1 MSTPKE
7 VELKFELAPNGVRR
21 LKDSSLLHGL
31 AQQPKDETEISVYF
45 DTPKLKL
52 RKKGLTLRVR
62 RIGKRR
68 VQTIKASGNPST
80 FERDEWESEIKGDN
94 PDLRAARGTAIEPL
108 LTKKFQRQLR
118 PVFQTRVRRT
128 TYPLA
133 NGASDVVLTLDRG
146 KIDTGRRSTPLCEI
160 ELELKRGDQ
169 SALFAVARELT
180 HTLPA
185 QLAIKSKSE
194 RGYELVENR
203 GVAAEKGMPVRLRK
217 GMSTREAFRAIGH
230 ACLKQVIGN
239 EAAVLAGDADGVHQ
253 MRIGLRRLR
262 AAISLF
268 PEILG
273 DAQTDKV
280 KKELKWLSGEL
291 GPLRELDV
299 FVTRVVTPVK
309 RRHARK
315 QGVPGLSNDFEQ
327 RRTAALER
335 AQDALRSARYRAL
348 ALNVAAWLETG
359 EWTKPQDDL
368 VRGRGEVSIE
378 TLAATQ
384 LGRRFKKIRK
394 KGRSLTELDA
404 RRRHKLRIQAKKVR
418 YAAEFFAGVF
428 PGKKATKRREAF
440 LAALRDM
447 QDCLGDLNDIVVHG
461 SMTSD
466 IAKDAKRRKD
476 KSKRAFAAG
485 LLTGHEDARLDAV
498 LGAAGIAYDKFAEVR
513 PFWK

>member
-1 MSTPKE
+1 MSAPKE
-7 VELKFELAPNGVRR
+7 VELKFELAPMGMRQ
-21 LKDSSLLHGL
+21 LKNLPLLHGL
-31 AQQPKDETEISVYF
+31 AHPPKDETEVSIYF

-52 RKKGLTLRVR
+52 RKNGLTLRVR

-68 VQTIKASGNPST
+68 VQTIKASGNSST
-80 FERDEWESEIKGDN
+80 FERDEWEREIEGDN
-94 PDLRAARGTAIEPL
+94 PDLRAARGTAIERL
-108 LTKKFQRQLR
+108 LTKKFQRKLR

-133 NGASDVVLTLDRG
+133 NGAADVVLTLDRG
-146 KIDTGRRSTPLCEI
+146 KIDTGRRSTPICEI

-169 SALFAVARELT
+169 SALFAIAREVA

-194 RGYELVENR
+194 RGYDLVENR
-203 GVAAEKGMPVRLRK
+203 GIAAEKGAPVELRS

-230 ACLKQVIGN
+230 SCLKQVIAN

-268 PEILG
+268 PEILD
-273 DAQTDKV
+273 DAQTDKI
-280 KKELKWLSGEL
+280 KKDLKWLSREL

-309 RRHARK
+309 RRHARR
-315 QGVPGLSNDFEQ
+315 QGVPGLSSDFEQ
-327 RRTAALER
+327 RRNAALKR
-335 AQDALRSARYRAL
+335 AQDALRSARYRIL

-359 EWTKPQDDL
+359 DWTKPQDDL
-368 VRGRGEVSIE
+368 VRGRGEVPIE

-384 LGRRFKKIRK
+384 LARRWKKIRK

-404 RRRHKLRIQAKKVR
+404 RRRHRLRIQAKKVR
-418 YAAEFFAGVF
+418 YAAEFFAGAF
-428 PGKKATKRREAF
+428 PGKKASKRRDAF
-440 LAALRDM
+440 LAALKDM

-461 SMTSD
+461 SLTSD
-466 IAKDAKRRKD
+466 IAKRGKRRKD

-485 LLTGHEDARLDAV
+485 LLTGREDARLDAV
-498 LGAAGIAYDKFAEVR
+498 LGAAGDAYDKFAEVK

>member
-1 MSTPKE
+1 MSSPKE
-7 VELKFELAPNGVRR
+7 VELKFELAPKGVRR
-21 LKDSSLLHGL
+21 LKHLPLLHGL
-31 AQQPKDETEISVYF
+31 PPRDETEVSVYF
-45 DTPKLKL
+45 DTPKHKL
-52 RKKGLTLRVR
+52 RKNGLTLRVR

-68 VQTIKASGNPST
+68 VQTIKASGNARA
-80 FERDEWESEIKGDN
+80 FERDEWESEIDGDN

-133 NGASDVVLTLDRG
+133 NGASNVVLTLDQG
-146 KIDTGRRSTPLCEI
+146 QIDTGRRSSPLCEI
-160 ELELKRGDQ
+160 ELELKRGDR

-185 QLAIKSKSE
+185 QLALKSKSE
-194 RGYELVENR
+194 RGYDLVDNR
-203 GVAAEKGMPVRLRK
+203 AVTSEKGTPVRLRA
-217 GMSTREAFRAIGH
+217 GMSTRKAFRAIGH
-230 ACLKQVIGN
+230 ACLKQVIAN
-239 EAAVLAGDADGVHQ
+239 EPAVLAGDADGVHQ

-273 DAQTDKV
+273 DAQTEKV
-280 KKELKWLSGEL
+280 KKDLKWLSGEL

-309 RRHARK
+309 RRHPHGE
-315 QGVPGLSNDFEQ
+315 GVPGLSNDFEQ
-327 RRTAALER
+327 QRTAALER
-335 AQDALRSARYRAL
+335 AQDALRSTRYRTL

-359 EWTKPQDDL
+359 NWTKPQDDL
-368 VRGRGEVSIE
+368 VRGRGEVPIE
-378 TLAATQ
+378 TSAAAQLA
-384 LGRRFKKIRK
+384 RRWKKIRK
-394 KGRSLTELDA
+394 KGKSITELDA

-428 PGKKATKRREAF
+428 PGKKAAKRRDAF
-440 LAALRDM
+440 LSALKDM

-466 IAKDAKRRKD
+466 IAKNGKGRKD

-485 LLTGHEDARLDAV
+485 LLTGREDARLDAV
-498 LGAAGIAYDKFAEVR
+498 LGAAGTAYDKFAEVR